1 MYGYDPI
8 FLEKRKLS
16 EWLEESEDNILV
28 IFDKT
33 SLKFSASPN
42 NSIKHKSQD
51 KVFCL
56 KKTIFV

>member
-42 NSIKHKSQD
+42 NSININHKTKFS
-51 KVFCL
+51 V
-56 KKTIFV
+56 